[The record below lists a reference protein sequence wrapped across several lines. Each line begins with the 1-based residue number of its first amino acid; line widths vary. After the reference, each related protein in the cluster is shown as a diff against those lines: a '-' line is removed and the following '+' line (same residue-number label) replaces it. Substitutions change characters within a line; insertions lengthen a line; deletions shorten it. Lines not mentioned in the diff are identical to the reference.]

1 MSRHDTQAAPANA
14 PDTTVST
21 SAPGAAATPAAMPH
35 LLTFDVEEF
44 FQVEAAAHAI
54 GPDNWNQWPSRLQ
67 QPLQRIL
74 QMLADRNLR
83 ATFFI
88 LGWVAQRHPHL
99 VRSIARAGHEIAS
112 HGMSHTMITRLSPA
126 QFRNE
131 IDTSRKILQDIT
143 GQDVIG
149 YRAPTFSVVRRTAW
163 AFRQLLAAGYL
174 YDSSVYTVHHDR
186 YGVPDAPPQPHMAL
200 TQTPDA
206 HAADS
211 VIHAAERRPAA
222 ILEIPPLT
230 MPIGPLQ
237 LPIGGGGYLRLLP
250 VRLMAL
256 AINRCQRRG
265 LPAMIYLH
273 PWELDPC
280 QPPIPIGRRQL
291 WRHRIGLANAE
302 KKLAWLLD
310 HYRFAAVADCLP
322 ALHRLAANHT
332 FQYHA

>member
-14 PDTTVST
+14 PDAAAST
-21 SAPGAAATPAAMPH
+21 AAPGAAATPAAMPH
-35 LLTFDVEEF
+35 LLTFDVEEY
-44 FQVEAAAHAI
+44 FQVEAAANAI

-74 QMLADRNLR
+74 QLLADRKLR

-88 LGWVAQRHPHL
+88 LGWVAKRHPHL

-112 HGMSHTMITRLSPA
+112 HGMSHTMLTRLSPA
-126 QFRNE
+126 QFRDE

-143 GQDVIG
+143 GQNVIG

-163 AFRQLLAAGYL
+163 AFRQLLAAGYR

-186 YGVPDAPPQPHMAL
+186 YGVPDAPPRPHMAL
-200 TQTPDA
+200 TQIVDA
-206 HAADS
+206 TAS
-211 VIHAAERRPAA
+211 STA

-230 MPIGPLQ
+230 MPLGPLQ

-273 PWELDPC
+273 PWELDPR
-280 QPPIPIGRRQL
+280 QPSIPIGRRRL
-291 WRHRIGLANAE
+291 WRHRIGLASAE
-302 KKLAWLLD
+302 KKLVWLLD
-310 HYRFAAVADCLP
+310 NYRFAAVADCLP
-322 ALHRLAANHT
+322 ALHCLAANHT
-332 FQYHA
+332 FQYHT